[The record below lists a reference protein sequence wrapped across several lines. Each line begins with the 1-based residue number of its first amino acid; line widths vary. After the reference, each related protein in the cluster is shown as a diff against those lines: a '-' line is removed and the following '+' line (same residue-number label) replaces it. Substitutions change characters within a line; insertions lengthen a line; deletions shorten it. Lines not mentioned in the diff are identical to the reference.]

1 MSVLDRKLFAPVRM
15 HEGGVPPHDPNPDH
29 LHSHHSEYSDAQLIS
44 DQMDTISG
52 GISDIKTELAG
63 QASDEGSFSK
73 ALTDAE
79 YFSKLIS
86 PVKTKEAYMAESRKL
101 LESDYEAEKQ
111 AIARQKEEDKVASMI
126 SFGARLAS
134 GRGDPLTILS
144 EATQQTVPE
153 LMAMR
158 RATRVEE
165 TALAKEIKGEK
176 AAIKQF
182 ARSEE
187 KEDEVKRAQA
197 MVERFYNISDQ
208 NFDLKKMSIENQHK
222 LNSEIK
228 TVWDN
233 TLKANVFQ
241 PLGKVLANPKRYL
254 PDHKIG
260 EPFEVFDTTKNAN
273 VLFTDSDKF
282 DAAQNLFPGRYEG
295 ARDDVRGFKRQFT
308 AQFTH
313 PTTGEKLNRPG
324 MLVREMK
331 DGSML
336 IPQIVEGEGNIN
348 DRIVLDNSGQATLIP
363 LGTGV
368 GDLVLLKD
376 VEMTANDIV
385 GPKVLNELFGQALL
399 YRDNIDSLAVVI
411 DRAITDPSSVGLVST
426 VDFAKQVVG
435 GIVTDFMDQDQLSTA
450 LSNATKDAGTG
461 QFLATDEEILNDP
474 MAGQSTLDKWGSNQ
488 AQQIQDLLDPE
499 ALRTNKALSEKFFG
513 NFKPELADNRARIN
527 AIVYAL
533 ARARKSTGR
542 LNMDDIERAYA
553 DVKITGAIDSDTVI
567 TKLTTIKNELLRAHR
582 RTREMYKHGGGDISD
597 ITPLNYGSMTT
608 AGGAFSF
615 AINEDGSVG
624 ELNLG
629 GTTN

>member
-1 MSVLDRKLFAPVRM
+1 MSVLNRKLFAPVRM

-29 LHSHHSEYSDAQLIS
+29 LHSHHSEYSDAQIMS
-44 DQMDTISG
+44 DQMDTISEGIG
-52 GISDIKTELAG
+52 GIRTELAG
-63 QASDEGSFSK
+63 QAKDEGAFSK
-73 ALTDAE
+73 ALSDAE
-79 YFSKLIS
+79 YFSTLIS
-86 PVKTKEAYMAESRKL
+86 PVKTKEEYMAESRKL

-111 AIARQKEEDKVASMI
+111 AIARQREEDKVFSMI
-126 SFGARLAS
+126 SFGARLAT
-134 GRGDPLTILS
+134 GRGDPLTILA
-144 EATQQTVPE
+144 EATQETVPE

-176 AAIKQF
+176 AAIRQF
-182 ARSEE
+182 ALSEQ

-282 DAAQNLFPGRYEG
+282 NAAQNLFPGRYEG

-331 DGSML
+331 DGSMW
-336 IPQIVEGEGNIN
+336 IPQIVEGEEAVN
-348 DRIVLDNSGQATLIP
+348 DRIVLDSGHPKLIP

-399 YRDNIDSLAVVI
+399 YRDNIDSLSVVI

-426 VDFAKQVVG
+426 VDYAKQVVG
-435 GIVTDFMDQDQLSTA
+435 GIITDFMDQNQLSTA
-450 LSNATKDAGTG
+450 LSNATKDAGSG

-474 MAGQSTLDKWGSNQ
+474 MAGQGTLDKWGGNQ

-499 ALRTNKALSEKFFG
+499 SLRTNRALSEKFFG

-542 LNMDDIERAYA
+542 LNMDDIERAYR
-553 DVKITGAIDSDTVI
+553 DVKITGPIDSDTVI

-582 RTREMYKHGGGDISD
+582 RTREMYKHGGGDIGD

-615 AINEDGSVG
+615 EINDDLSVG
-624 ELNLG
+624 TLNLG
-629 GTTN
+629 GTSN